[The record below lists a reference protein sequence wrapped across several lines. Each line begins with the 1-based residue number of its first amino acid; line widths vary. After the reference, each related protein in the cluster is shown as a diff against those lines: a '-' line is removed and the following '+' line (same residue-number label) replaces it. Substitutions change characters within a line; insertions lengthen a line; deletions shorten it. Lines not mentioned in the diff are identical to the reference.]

1 VIIMVRK
8 SRPTNVPKNEE
19 TDNELIENKVKKG
32 DRITV
37 TGYGRTKNWKN
48 IEGIVSHR
56 RKNKVFVVWEGT
68 KFHIE
73 DEMDIREVR
82 KVDGAKIIKK

>member
-1 VIIMVRK
+1 MILK
-8 SRPTNVPKNEE
+8 
-19 TDNELIENKVKKG
+19 KVKKG

-37 TGYGRTKNWKN
+37 TGYGITKNCKN

-73 DEMDIREVR
+73 DEMDIREV
-82 KVDGAKIIKK
+82 KQVDGVKINKK

>member
-1 VIIMVRK
+1 MSIMVRK

-19 TDNELIENKVKKG
+19 IDNELIENKVKKG
-32 DRITV
+32 DRVVT

-56 RKNKVFVVWEGT
+56 RKNRVFVVWEGT

-82 KVDGAKIIKK
+82 KVDGVKINKK

>member
-1 VIIMVRK
+1 MILK
-8 SRPTNVPKNEE
+8 
-19 TDNELIENKVKKG
+19 KVKKG

-82 KVDGAKIIKK
+82 KVDGVKINKK

>member
-1 VIIMVRK
+1 MLLK
-8 SRPTNVPKNEE
+8 
-19 TDNELIENKVKKG
+19 KVKKG

-37 TGYGRTKNWKN
+37 TGYGRTKNWNN

-56 RKNKVFVVWEGT
+56 RKNSVFVVWEGT
-68 KFHIE
+68 KFPIE

-82 KVDGAKIIKK
+82 KVDGVKINKK